1 MSVLISRDRKRDR
14 IHFRFLIRE
23 ITSLIPRIYPASF
36 YISLN
41 GRTILNDIL
50 KRFFSR
56 KMLILA
62 SLLVVTQCMWFNL
75 NHVFRALPDFQFSGI
90 TCNGVLEKLTPSYFW
105 PSKYGIMKISNK
117 LEKWNSRTNQRK
129 GHLCPFT
136 FDKNVNCDENYWDYC
151 KLVNV
156 TTIDWQC
163 SIPQSYL
170 CNGFSECLTDECGC
184 EEDTFRCA
192 DGLGC
197 IAMTNVCDGYKDC
210 RDGSDECMCEDV
222 VTCHNGLEKFCVP
235 REKYLTSG
243 DLYLNCIGT
252 EELNSNKTRTLST
265 LNQLEKCKDYLFD
278 TMDLATMFQFSFL
291 EDKNGMITWC
301 QSNCNSS
308 YLHYCDNFVLIMAPH
323 PVIYF
328 SCETKEKFIEV
339 QKVCDGIIDCDS
351 GEDEAACPGR
361 YYCTDGSNGTT
372 SWVDSSLLCNMH
384 QDCPLGDDECQDCMS
399 DMTKSNDVGITSNTQ
414 MIKNTFIKVLIIIEC
429 LLILVLNTI
438 AVWDVSTKKTESKSA
453 KIDQLIIISLSVYD
467 SLMGVYLGYIFIKS
481 IIFSDKYCLND
492 SQWRLGIQCK
502 ALGMLFTLSSHGS
515 LLMISMMSLLRYCK
529 CVLGREISFRI
540 TIVILSLL
548 HLINIAHSC
557 LPIIPLSSVQDVFRA
572 YMSFSNNPFFKEYEA
587 DELIRKY
594 LVYYGENASV
604 PSTYTMLEHLNKAS
618 TGGHMFD
625 PQELGYYSSS
635 SLCIHNI
642 YSHQESLLIY
652 RIPYMITIT
661 ILLLATSTSYISIVR
676 HANNI
681 SRHVNQMAAN
691 QNRAGSNDLSLKV
704 MLMIGSQLVCWITVM
719 ILTIVFSY
727 RLVASRLLYQV
738 TAVIIF
744 PLNTYL
750 NPIFNSF
757 LYKKA
762 GSMTRHVNSFLYK
775 KAGSMTRHVNSFLYK
790 KAGSMTR
797 HVVEVL
803 ARENEGAGG
812 AEEVE
817 MEVMPKIL

>member
-1 MSVLISRDRKRDR
+1 
-14 IHFRFLIRE
+14 
-23 ITSLIPRIYPASF
+23 
-36 YISLN
+36 
-41 GRTILNDIL
+41 
-50 KRFFSR
+50 
-56 KMLILA
+56 
-62 SLLVVTQCMWFNL
+62 
-75 NHVFRALPDFQFSGI
+75 
-90 TCNGVLEKLTPSYFW
+90 
-105 PSKYGIMKISNK
+105 
-117 LEKWNSRTNQRK
+117 
-129 GHLCPFT
+129 
-136 FDKNVNCDENYWDYC
+136 
-151 KLVNV
+151 
-156 TTIDWQC
+156 
-163 SIPQSYL
+163 
-170 CNGFSECLTDECGC
+170 
-184 EEDTFRCA
+184 
-192 DGLGC
+192 
-197 IAMTNVCDGYKDC
+197 
-210 RDGSDECMCEDV
+210 
-222 VTCHNGLEKFCVP
+222 
-235 REKYLTSG
+235 
-243 DLYLNCIGT
+243 
-252 EELNSNKTRTLST
+252 
-265 LNQLEKCKDYLFD
+265 
-278 TMDLATMFQFSFL
+278 
-291 EDKNGMITWC
+291 
-301 QSNCNSS
+301 
-308 YLHYCDNFVLIMAPH
+308 
-323 PVIYF
+323 
-328 SCETKEKFIEV
+328 
-339 QKVCDGIIDCDS
+339 
-351 GEDEAACPGR
+351 
-361 YYCTDGSNGTT
+361 
-372 SWVDSSLLCNMH
+372 
-384 QDCPLGDDECQDCMS
+384 
-399 DMTKSNDVGITSNTQ
+399 
-414 MIKNTFIKVLIIIEC
+414 
-429 LLILVLNTI
+429 
-438 AVWDVSTKKTESKSA
+438 
-453 KIDQLIIISLSVYD
+453 
-467 SLMGVYLGYIFIKS
+467 
-481 IIFSDKYCLND
+481 
-492 SQWRLGIQCK
+492 
-502 ALGMLFTLSSHGS
+502 
-515 LLMISMMSLLRYCK
+515 
-529 CVLGREISFRI
+529 
-540 TIVILSLL
+540 
-548 HLINIAHSC
+548 
-557 LPIIPLSSVQDVFRA
+557 
-572 YMSFSNNPFFKEYEA
+572 MSFSNNPFFKEYEA